1 MADGVERF
9 AALWMYAWAE
19 GVWSNRNSTWMIRAK
34 RVFNERVDGHEQ
46 GKMCIEDWTEK
57 KNNSIEK
64 QKWQEW
70 RIFKAI
76 FNLKWIDLNSKVV

>member
-9 AALWMYAWAE
+9 AALWMCAWAE

-57 KNNSIEK
+57 KQFN
-64 QKWQEW
+64 
-70 RIFKAI
+70 RKAEMAGMKN
-76 FNLKWIDLNSKVV
+76 FQSNF